1 VLAEYLL
8 GLGVVKNIVFEELG
22 QEKEKEKEKG
32 SKSKPTNHIK
42 TNLSTFANIIL
53 SVIRND
59 FKKIPKSFEYEFNL
73 IVSNLRLSLYN
84 YMNEVINIDTS
95 KMTHLIQRPGTSVSS
110 ITSTSLVTAQ
120 LATQKIK
127 SFSVCVSVA
136 DIKRL
141 FEMIKAC
148 KAELINVNKNDKL
161 MKRIERI
168 EMVTEGKDIFG
179 PREDKKTKQTFPP

>member
-1 VLAEYLL
+1 M
-8 GLGVVKNIVFEELG
+8 
-22 QEKEKEKEKG
+22 
-32 SKSKPTNHIK
+32 
-42 TNLSTFANIIL
+42 
-53 SVIRND
+53 IRND

-110 ITSTSLVTAQ
+110 ISSASLVTAQ

-136 DIKRL
+136 DIRRL
-141 FEMIKAC
+141 FEMIKVC

-179 PREDKKTKQTFPP
+179 PREDKKTKLIFPPENAYVMFFEL